1 MAVLL
6 PTPHQEKEHQEKS
19 RREQEKPR
27 VEPGP
32 DGGSFPC
39 AVCSEGHREGKVPF
53 CQKRSG
59 KKWERGRVTEG
70 FQCIGKGA
78 VSCALCSYP
87 IASIY
92 KGRGREE

>member
-39 AVCSEGHREGKVPF
+39 AVCSEGHREGKAPF
-53 CQKRSG
+53 RQKRSG
-59 KKWERGRVTEG
+59 KKWEGGEGNWGILMHRERGGE
-70 FQCIGKGA
+70 
-78 VSCALCSYP
+78 LCTLLLPHSLH
-87 IASIY
+87 I
-92 KGRGREE
+92 